1 MRVNKAELDGFA
13 TDSILAALQSR
24 ELYQKIIPANTDHD
38 AEHGAVRDKL
48 ANLRAQHDELAAS
61 VASGDLSPM
70 FAVKAEPAILEASRK
85 PRDENRSF
93 CLRACSRS

>member
-1 MRVNKAELDGFA
+1 MRVNKAERDGFA
-13 TDSILAALQSR
+13 TDSILAAYNPVSFIRKSSPLIPIMTPNMAQS
-24 ELYQKIIPANTDHD
+24 AT
-38 AEHGAVRDKL
+38 
-48 ANLRAQHDELAAS
+48 NLRICGRNTTNWPQVWRPEI
-61 VASGDLSPM
+61 SPM